1 MAGLDLGDLLTL
13 VQTIAIIVALLTT
26 LYFSRRQ
33 VRAFAVDLETRALN
47 DIDDKFQRLTE
58 LFAER
63 PQLVDVIAKGEGR
76 GSEEPVAYYILSFC
90 AHIFRLRSR
99 GILGDNEWAGW
110 RAWMQNAFRLGSIGR
125 LWTAEQIGRWFDPAF
140 RSFVERELLPVA
152 PAAP

>member
-33 VRAFAVDLETRALN
+33 VQAFAVDLETRALN

-76 GSEEPVAYYILSFC
+76 GAEEPVAYYILSFC

-99 GILGDNEWAGW
+99 GILGDNEWTGW

-125 LWTAEQIGRWFDPAF
+125 LWKAEQIGRWFDPAF

-152 PAAP
+152 PAAS